1 MTLNELIQEAKVEG
15 KTYITVGESYYL
27 DTLKLS
33 AEYTVE
39 EEEVFQGSF
48 YTISWR
54 N

>member
-1 MTLNELIQEAKVEG
+1 MTLNDLISEAKVEG
-15 KTYITVGESYYL
+15 KTYITVGEEHYL

-39 EEEVFQGSF
+39 EDDVFQGSF
-48 YTISWR
+48 YTISWS